1 MLFASSLFIAVLF
14 LGGYLSPFGKYLTSG
29 WMLYFEQVFW
39 LLLKSFVIIFLAI
52 WVRATLPR
60 FAPYDLLKFSWT
72 VLLPISILNL
82 FLMVIYKFIT
92 GGVYA

>member
-1 MLFASSLFIAVLF
+1 MFASSLFISVLF

-29 WMLYFEQVFW
+29 WVLYFEQAFW
-39 LLLKSFVIIFLAI
+39 LFLNSFLIIFLAI

-60 FAPYDLLKFSWT
+60 FAPYDLLKFSFV
-72 VLLPISILNL
+72 VLLPVSILNL
-82 FLMVIYKFIT
+82 FLMVIFKFIT